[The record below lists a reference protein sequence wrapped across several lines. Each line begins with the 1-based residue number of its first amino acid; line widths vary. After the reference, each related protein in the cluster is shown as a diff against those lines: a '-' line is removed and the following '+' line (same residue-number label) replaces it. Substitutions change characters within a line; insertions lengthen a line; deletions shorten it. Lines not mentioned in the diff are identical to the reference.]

1 MKNLLAVFLIFALLA
16 AVSQFGSTV
25 LVSAASPGADET
37 VQTTETLPEGSSTC
51 VIPVSG
57 TPEAYILHVTDQDGS
72 PVPGVRIKFCTDI
85 TCMMEKSDE
94 TGTVTF
100 AGEPDAYHVEIYKVP
115 EGYSFDPDFELVTES
130 IYGEWILRIRR
141 D

>member
-1 MKNLLAVFLIFALLA
+1 MKNLLAIFLVSALLA
-16 AVSQFGSTV
+16 AVNQFGSTA
-25 LVSAASPGADET
+25 LMSAASPGADET
-37 VQTTETLPEGSSTC
+37 AQTAETLPEGSSTC

-57 TPEAYILHVTDQDGS
+57 TPEAYILHVTDQDGT
-72 PVPGVRIKFCTDI
+72 PVPDVRVKFCTDL
-85 TCMMEKSDE
+85 TCMMQKSDE

-100 AGEPDAYHVEIYKVP
+100 AGAPDVYHVEIYKVP